1 MLYLERPD
9 FQMFPNQPN
18 QWSKI
23 AEAKVPFGYAY
34 KVLPEPLEIYL
45 SRKNT
50 HTSDA
55 TAGNAE
61 TFNLDYDLID
71 SPNLGD
77 DKGALWLYDDDTLV
91 AADSLDYAANTYTY
105 TDPATGSTLES
116 FGIFAEGSVRIRGYT
131 PNKGR
136 HITLF
141 EKLLRMLHGGDIVRT
156 PPIIRAIYP
165 RDILPEDFRLTVEL
179 KSSAVVPNAAAD
191 LAKARNYV
199 IKIPIERLKMEE
211 LPKDIKRRVLASM
224 FG

>member
-9 FQMFPNQPN
+9 FQMFSNQAN

-23 AEAKVPFGYAY
+23 AEIKVPFGQAY
-34 KVLPEPLEIYL
+34 KILPEPLEIYL
-45 SRKNT
+45 PRKNT

-77 DKGALWLYDDDTLV
+77 DKGALWLYDDGTLV
-91 AADSLDYAANTYTY
+91 AVDSLDYVNNRYTY

-116 FGIFAEGSVRIRGYT
+116 YGIFAEGTVRIRGYS

-141 EKLLRMLHGGDIVRT
+141 ERLLRMLHGGDIVKT
-156 PPIIRAIYP
+156 PPVVKAVYP

-179 KSSAVVPNAAAD
+179 KSSAVVVSSAAD
-191 LAKARNYV
+191 LAEARNYV
-199 IKIPIERLKMEE
+199 IKIPIERLDMAE
-211 LPKDIKRRVLASM
+211 LPVDIKRRVLASM